1 LRTFCLALI
10 LTFLVQLPSQSQEAS
25 ALGLK
30 GPVYTVLTEEFSN
43 ENSTS
48 HESSGSAFDIYDS
61 KGYLLELY
69 RYKPDGSIW
78 AHTIFSRKG
87 EQIFKSQTTGTAPS
101 ENFSVLN
108 VYDADG
114 HIAET
119 NTYNADGVLTKKTKN
134 EFLENRPESTT
145 YRSIESGVEGTENMR
160 EIVEST
166 DPKTGLTHQVATMN
180 GKPETDW
187 VIQRDG
193 NGVTQKDKI
202 VLADG
207 SYNERERG
215 ADGTTVEDR
224 YSASSNSHTYQKTDA
239 QGHLIEVVVDKS
251 GSSYIRC
258 TYSFDK
264 DGRPTG
270 QVNYDASG
278 KILDKSTIEYQED
291 SFGNWTEKKIILW
304 DTTSEP
310 MKRKMVATS
319 LRTINYY

>member
-10 LTFLVQLPSQSQEAS
+10 LTLLVQLPAQSQEAS

-30 GPVYTVLTEEFSN
+30 GPVYTVLTEEFNN

-48 HESSGSAFDIYDS
+48 QESSGSAFDVYDR

-69 RYKPDGSIW
+69 RYKPDGSLL

-87 EQIFKSQTTGTAPS
+87 EQIFKSQTTGTVPF
-101 ENFSVLN
+101 ENFSVQN
-108 VYDADG
+108 TYDADG
-114 HIAET
+114 HILET
-119 NTYNADGVLTKKTKN
+119 DTYNADGVLTEKTKN
-134 EFLENRPESTT
+134 EFLENRPELTT
-145 YRSIESGVEGTENMR
+145 YRSIESGVEGTENAR

-166 DPKTGLTHQVATMN
+166 DPKTGLTHQIATMN

-193 NGVTQKDKI
+193 NGIPEKDKI
-202 VLADG
+202 IYADG

-215 ADGTTVEDR
+215 ADGTTVEYR
-224 YSASSNSHTYQKTDA
+224 YSTSSKSHTYQKTDA
-239 QGHLIEVVVDKS
+239 QGHLIEVVDKS

-258 TYSFDK
+258 TYSFDE

-270 QVNYDASG
+270 QVNYDGSG
-278 KILDKSTIEYQED
+278 KILDKSTIEYRDD
-291 SFGNWTEKKIILW
+291 SFGNWIEKKIILW

-310 MKRKMVATS
+310 MKRKLIVTS
-319 LRTINYY
+319 LRTINSY

>member
-1 LRTFCLALI
+1 MRTFCLALI
-10 LTFLVQLPSQSQEAS
+10 LTFLVQHPSQSQEAS
-25 ALGLK
+25 ALWLK
-30 GPVYTVLTEEFSN
+30 GPVYTVLTEEFSD

-48 HESSGSAFDIYDS
+48 HQSSGSAFDIYDR

-69 RYKPDGSIW
+69 RYKPDGSMW

-87 EQIFKSQTTGTAPS
+87 EQIFKSETTGTAPS

-108 VYDADG
+108 AYDADG
-114 HIAET
+114 HIVET
-119 NTYNADGVLTKKTKN
+119 NTYNADGFLTKKTKN

-145 YRSIESGVEGTENMR
+145 YRSIESDVEGTENTR

-166 DPKTGLTHQVATMN
+166 DSKSGLTHQIATMN

-193 NGVTQKDKI
+193 NGVPQKDKI
-202 VLADG
+202 ILADG

-224 YSASSNSHTYQKTDA
+224 YFASSNSHTYQKTDA
-239 QGHLIEVVVDKS
+239 QGHRIEVVNKS

-258 TYSFDK
+258 TYSFDQ

-270 QVNYDASG
+270 QVNYDAAG
-278 KILDKSTIEYQED
+278 KILDKSTIEYQDD